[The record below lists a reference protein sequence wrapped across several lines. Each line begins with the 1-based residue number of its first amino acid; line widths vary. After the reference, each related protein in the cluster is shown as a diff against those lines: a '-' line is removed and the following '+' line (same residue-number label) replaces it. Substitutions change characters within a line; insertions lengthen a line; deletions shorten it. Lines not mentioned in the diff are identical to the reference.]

1 MYQALTCEYL
11 SDPAL
16 SVLCQTVG
24 NDAQVCS
31 TAPGAHTVRREMG
44 HRPTQNHF
52 LRWKG
57 GGVLITTETEKQ
69 YQNLSLT
76 LGS

>member
-16 SVLCQTVG
+16 FVLCQTVG

-31 TAPGAHTVRREMG
+31 TAPGAHTVRRDG
-44 HRPTQNHF
+44 TQAHTESSF
-52 LRWKG
+52 QLEASDGRE
-57 GGVLITTETEKQ
+57 GVC
-69 YQNLSLT
+69 
-76 LGS
+76 